1 MTRIVLVED
10 EELIATMVKLN
21 LEDEGFTVEHFADAE
36 AMLEY
41 MADNHAGCDLV
52 LLDIMLPGM
61 HGDQALVELRKLNI
75 AAPIM
80 MLTAKQDIET
90 RVTAL
95 NQGADD
101 YLPKPFN
108 VQELVARVHALIRR
122 SSQSREQTKDN

>member
-1 MTRIVLVED
+1 MARVVLVED

-21 LEDEGFTVEHFADAE
+21 LEDEGFAVEHFGDAE
-36 AMLEY
+36 SMLEY
-41 MADNHAGCDLV
+41 MQDNHAECDVV

-61 HGDQALVELRKLNI
+61 HGDAALVELRKLEV

-90 RVTAL
+90 RVDAL
-95 NQGADD
+95 NKGADD

-108 VQELVARVHALIRR
+108 VQELVARVHALLRR
-122 SSQSREQTKDN
+122 SNQ